1 MMGDPIPLPDPYA
14 EPEKPI
20 KTRERKV
27 EAK

>member
-1 MMGDPIPLPDPYA
+1 MGDPIPLPDPYA
-14 EPEKPI
+14 EVEKPI